1 MEKNESQKTADELL
15 SGEQSEKEP
24 NHQYHPPACASLELE
39 LRDVRDEVAYHP
51 EFLLNTGP
59 NRIDVLVVSRLERVH
74 SSSGLAAI
82 FKKYNIIEYK
92 SPNDALDTAIFYRT
106 TAYAYLLAA
115 KYQGI
120 RPERDVTLTFIRK
133 RKPVNLIRELREWGY
148 ELSEYEPGIYHVK
161 RKDYMDMQIIVT
173 RQLGERYHW
182 ITVLT
187 DQVEIEDIERIREDI
202 AGFTDERDLLNAEA
216 VFNLIV
222 QLNQNKKWVKELTG
236 MGAFR
241 DLFQE
246 EFDKKDREI
255 AEQREEILDLS
266 EQLQTQSEQLQT
278 QSEQLQSEQE
288 KNNRLQKEVEDLK
301 RQLQELA
308 GKIAVL

>member
-1 MEKNESQKTADELL
+1 MEKNEPQVTADELL
-15 SGEQSEKEP
+15 SPRQTEKEP
-24 NHQYHPPACASLELE
+24 NKQYHPSACASLELE
-39 LRDVRDEVAYHP
+39 
-51 EFLLNTGP
+51 
-59 NRIDVLVVSRLERVH
+59 
-74 SSSGLAAI
+74 
-82 FKKYNIIEYK
+82 
-92 SPNDALDTAIFYRT
+92 
-106 TAYAYLLAA
+106 
-115 KYQGI
+115 Q
-120 RPERDVTLTFIRK
+120 
-133 RKPVNLIRELREWGY
+133 
-148 ELSEYEPGIYHVK
+148 
-161 RKDYMDMQIIVT
+161 
-173 RQLGERYHW
+173 
-182 ITVLT
+182 
-187 DQVEIEDIERIREDI
+187 IERIREDI
-202 AGFTDERDLLNAEA
+202 VGFTDERDLLNAEA

-278 QSEQLQSEQE
+278 QSEQLQTQSEQLQSEQE

>member
-1 MEKNESQKTADELL
+1 MEKNEPQVTADGLL
-15 SGEQSEKEP
+15 SPKQPEKEP
-24 NHQYHPPACASLELE
+24 NKQYHPPACASLELE
-39 LRDVRDEVAYHP
+39 LRDVRDEVEYHP
-51 EFLLNTGP
+51 EFLLNTLP
-59 NRIDVLVVSRLERVH
+59 NRIDVLIVSRFERVH
-74 SSSGLAAI
+74 SSSGIAVI

-92 SPNDALDTAIFYRT
+92 SPDDTLDNAIFNRT

-133 RKPVNLIRELREWGY
+133 RKPLKLMKELREWGY
-148 ELSEYEPGIYHVK
+148 EISEYERGIYHVK
-161 RKDYMDMQIIVT
+161 RKDFMDMQIIVT
-173 RQLGERYHW
+173 KKLGERYHW
-182 ITVLT
+182 ITALS
-187 DQVEIEDIERIREDI
+187 DQVELEQIERIREDI

-266 EQLQTQSEQLQT
+266 ERLQT

-288 KNNRLQKEVEDLK
+288 KNNRLQKEVEELN

-308 GKIAVL
+308 SKIAVL